1 MFLFDLLPLCAVKD
15 FILSKVLYS
24 FQWTWTLCCPT
35 DISLAVS
42 VWMISVSFP
51 PRGTVHKSDQWHQ
64 FPNRLKTKACLTY
77 KAFSNMPLVKVP
89 ISQRLVCALFSFLS
103 ELQSRHWYACLLY
116 TKLPICLLDLL
127 FPALLGF
134 MEGDLSCM
142 YRGNQAGVKQFHPYP
157 RNFHFWNAEGRNGL
171 FLVFFLFQGCI
182 VVFCKRQEFRA

>member
-51 PRGTVHKSDQWHQ
+51 PRGTVHKSDQWHH

-89 ISQRLVCALFSFLS
+89 ISQHLVCALFSFLS
-103 ELQSRHWYACLLY
+103 ELQSKHWYACLLY
-116 TKLPICLLDLL
+116 TKLPMKRTFCFQPSWVSWKVISVACIEETR
-127 FPALLGF
+127 LG
-134 MEGDLSCM
+134 S
-142 YRGNQAGVKQFHPYP
+142 N
-157 RNFHFWNAEGRNGL
+157 NFILTPEISTFEMLRVEMAFFW
-171 FLVFFLFQGCI
+171 FFFFRAAI